1 MFVNFSSLRFQ
12 KIPEG
17 SECHCG
23 GRTCENVGHDTER
36 VQYVWMAL
44 SHHVAG
50 AFLGARASSQHE
62 PLLPTAWVGT
72 VRARIKLLSFSIPI
86 CLTQNRYDDQLSSTD
101 PDIDAQ
107 AHSPHP
113 EVDMLG
119 RDQHSSEYQVAVEA
133 LNECRAHW
141 QKT

>member
-1 MFVNFSSLRFQ
+1 MASLLILAAWHTLAQKRYEIDNTTDSEEDFYSGDSSSMSD
-12 KIPEG
+12 KEG
-17 SECHCG
+17 DVDPDSGFDGELD
-23 GRTCENVGHDTER
+23 ELDNNSNE
-36 VQYVWMAL
+36 
-44 SHHVAG
+44 
-50 AFLGARASSQHE
+50 SQQSYI
-62 PLLPTAWVGT
+62 
-72 VRARIKLLSFSIPI
+72 R
-86 CLTQNRYDDQLSSTD
+86 LTQNRYDGQHSLTD
-101 PDIDAQ
+101 PDSDAQ